1 MKATFT
7 LILILSTTFIYSQ
20 TKWKRLTQ
28 KPLEITY
35 KIPNGWFIGG
45 YMKDPNCGC
54 MGATIN
60 TAPDRSVNM
69 VIFESNQFDLDS
81 LKQQQ
86 LWGYTFLANLD
97 LDEDSLVT
105 AHLEYTK
112 ALSSWKED
120 ESLDVLRYATT
131 YNNTSYLVYFW
142 GEKEDISKHQETIDT
157 ILHSIKPAQ

>member
-7 LILILSTTFIYSQ
+7 LILVLSSTFIFAQ

-28 KPLEITY
+28 RPLEVTY

-45 YMKDPNCGC
+45 YMKDPNCKC

-69 VIFESNQFDLDS
+69 VIFESNQFGLDS
-81 LKQQQ
+81 LKKQQ

-97 LDEDSLVT
+97 ISEDSLET
-105 AHLEYTK
+105 AHLQYTK

-120 ESLDVLRYATT
+120 NTLEVLRFATT
-131 YNNTSYLVYFW
+131 YNETSYLIYFW
-142 GEKEDISKHQETIDT
+142 GEKDDIERHQETIDI
-157 ILHSIKPAQ
+157 ILHSIEPAQ